1 MDFTKCVNMARDLMD
16 QHIPTAIIT
25 GNEYQ
30 QTRYSYSY
38 PQYITSKQWLLG
50 FYSYRKDYKVETI
63 GFCKGLKLSGGN
75 NSVYYNK
82 VNPEAK
88 YSEDDPN
95 FKVYDNPH
103 YYKLDSPTI
112 ALNWRFVAT
121 NKEHVVRSVIL
132 HEIAHAIHFI
142 KYEINPRK
150 NRISGHTKEF
160 RQICKD
166 LGLTKKG
173 YRCNQGH
180 KGEYSSDAY
189 NTDRVESKYRRF
201 LGYKQRSRRGHK
213 FWDRD
218 SIDKTHVLYQA
229 NRYAGSYWYDS
240 RGRCWKSYENHT
252 LKEMVQYFE
261 IDSKNSNSIGV
272 IEYA

>member
-30 QTRYSYSY
+30 QVRYPYSF

-50 FYSYRKDYKVETI
+50 FYSFRKDYKVETI
-63 GFCKGLKLSGGN
+63 GFCKGLKLSGGG
-75 NSVYYNK
+75 SRVYYNK
-82 VNPEAK
+82 EDQEAK

-95 FKVYDNPH
+95 FKVYDNAH

-142 KYEINPRK
+142 KYEINPRE
-150 NRISGHTKEF
+150 NHISGHTKEF
-160 RQICKD
+160 WNNMNY
-166 LGLTKKG
+166 L
-173 YRCNQGH
+173 
-180 KGEYSSDAY
+180 
-189 NTDRVESKYRRF
+189 
-201 LGYKQRSRRGHK
+201 
-213 FWDRD
+213 
-218 SIDKTHVLYQA
+218 
-229 NRYAGSYWYDS
+229 
-240 RGRCWKSYENHT
+240 
-252 LKEMVQYFE
+252 LKEA
-261 IDSKNSNSIGV
+261 IKIGIYHRV
-272 IEYA
+272 DYKENPVDYCGMDINNTPLNME